1 MRNTHLEADRAM
13 LFMRQDGQGG
23 APLGL
28 KRNSGSLAGLT
39 FASLG
44 HGDSRARRRDQAPF
58 TQLFVFSSPDVR
70 RHGSV
75 TGWRRGGV
83 CGNDAPDEERR
94 GQ

>member
-1 MRNTHLEADRAM
+1 
-13 LFMRQDGQGG
+13 MRQAGQGG
-23 APLGL
+23 APPGL

-58 TQLFVFSSPDVR
+58 TQLFVFSSPDAL

-75 TGWRRGGV
+75 TGWGGGAFVEMTLRMKRGEDSDREG
-83 CGNDAPDEERR
+83 GSEGEKK
-94 GQ
+94 G

>member
-1 MRNTHLEADRAM
+1 MRNTHLEADRAT
-13 LFMRQDGQGG
+13 LFMRQAGQGG
-23 APLGL
+23 APPGL
-28 KRNSGSLAGLT
+28 KRYSGSLAGLT

-58 TQLFVFSSPDVR
+58 TQLFVFSSPDAR

-75 TGWRRGGV
+75 TGRKGGGV
-83 CGNDAPDEERR
+83 CGNDAPDEGRR